1 MKKTISLLGALLV
14 AQLLLAFGLS
24 FTGPSLS
31 ARATDK
37 PLLSLA
43 GSQVDHITIE
53 GPDKAK
59 VVLAKVGSAWQLPEE
74 GGFPADKA
82 RTESLLKTLEGLK
95 EGMPVAT
102 TSDALARFKVA
113 DDRFERR
120 VTLAGSGKTL
130 ATLYF
135 GTSPS
140 MREIHARRSGQG
152 SVYSVAFATYQVPA
166 KAGDWEDKAVLQ
178 IPKKDIEAIDV
189 AGLHIARAPPPPPAP
204 AVAKAATTVAANAGA
219 APATSTTTTTATAT
233 GTAPVAA
240 EAARPEW
247 QASGLVKGQA
257 LNAEAADKLADLLAE
272 LRIGSVL
279 GKAANPAYG
288 MDKPV
293 LDVTLVERGGR
304 KIEYVLGKAKDG
316 KSYTLKAST
325 RDEYFGMPAYTAE
338 PLLDAA
344 KRDKLLA
351 APAAAHEP
359 TAKLG
364 KPEAKG

>member
-1 MKKTISLLGALLV
+1 MKKTISLLGALLI

-37 PLLSLA
+37 PLLALG

-53 GPDKAK
+53 GPDQAK
-59 VVLAKVGSAWQLPEE
+59 VVLAKVGAAWQLPEE
-74 GGFPADKA
+74 DGFPADKA

-95 EGMPVAT
+95 EGLPVAT

-120 VTLAGSGKTL
+120 VTLASGGKTL
-130 ATLYF
+130 TTLYF

-140 MREIHARRSGQG
+140 MREIHARQSGQG
-152 SVYSVAFATYQVPA
+152 DVYSVAFATYQVPA

-178 IPKKDIEAIDV
+178 IPKKDIETIDV
-189 AGLHIARAPPPPPAP
+189 AGLHIARVPPPAP
-204 AVAKAATTVAANAGA
+204 TPAAAKAASPGAANAGA
-219 APATSTTTTTATAT
+219 APAASTTTTAAT
-233 GTAPVAA
+233 GTVPPAPAQ
-240 EAARPEW
+240 PEW
-247 QASGLVKGQA
+247 QATGLARGQA
-257 LNAEAADKLADLLAE
+257 LNTEAADKLAGLFAE

-288 MDKPV
+288 IDKPV
-293 LDVTLVERGGR
+293 LDVTLVEHGGR

-344 KRDKLLA
+344 KRDKLLVA
-351 APAAAHEP
+351 SPASHAPATKRA
-359 TAKLG
+359 G
-364 KPEAKG
+364 PEAKG

>member
-24 FTGPSLS
+24 YTGPHLS

-37 PLLSLA
+37 PLLSLG

-53 GPDKAK
+53 GPDQAK
-59 VVLAKVGSAWQLPEE
+59 VVLARVGKTWLLPEE

-120 VTLAGSGKTL
+120 VTLAGGGKTL
-130 ATLYF
+130 AALYF

-152 SVYSVAFATYQVPA
+152 DVYSVAFATYQVPA

-189 AGLHIARAPPPPPAP
+189 AGLHITRVPPPPAP
-204 AVAKAATTVAANAGA
+204 APAAAKAATTVAANAGA
-219 APATSTTTTTATAT
+219 APAASMTTTAAATAT
-233 GTAPVAA
+233 GTVPPAA
-240 EAARPEW
+240 AQPEW
-247 QASGLVKGQA
+247 QATGLAKGQE
-257 LNAEAADKLADLLAE
+257 LNTEAADKLADLLAE

-288 MDKPV
+288 IDRPV
-293 LDVTLVERGGR
+293 LDQGHVEHGGT
-304 KIEYVLGKAKDG
+304 KIEYVLGTAKDG

-364 KPEAKG
+364 KPGAKG

>member
-1 MKKTISLLGALLV
+1 VKKTISLLGALLV

-24 FTGPSLS
+24 FTGPHLS

-37 PLLSLA
+37 PLLSLG
-43 GSQVDHITIE
+43 GSQVDRITIE
-53 GPDKAK
+53 GPDQAK
-59 VVLAKVGSAWQLPEE
+59 VVLAKVGTTWQLPEE

-120 VTLAGSGKTL
+120 VTLASGGKTL

-152 SVYSVAFATYQVPA
+152 DVYSVAFATYQVPA

-178 IPKKDIEAIDV
+178 IPKEDIEAIDV
-189 AGLHIARAPPPPPAP
+189 AGLHITRVPPPPAP
-204 AVAKAATTVAANAGA
+204 APAAAKAATTVAANAGA
-219 APATSTTTTTATAT
+219 APAASTTTATAT
-233 GTAPVAA
+233 GTVPPATAQ
-240 EAARPEW
+240 PEW
-247 QASGLVKGQA
+247 QAIGLAKGQA
-257 LNAEAADKLADLLAE
+257 LNTEAADKLADLLAE

-288 MDKPV
+288 VDKPV
-293 LDVTLVERGGR
+293 LDVTLVEHGGR

-338 PLLDAA
+338 PLLDAS

-351 APAAAHEP
+351 APAAGHEP

-364 KPEAKG
+364 KPDAKG

>member
-1 MKKTISLLGALLV
+1 MKRTISLLGALLV

-24 FTGPSLS
+24 FTGTHLS
-31 ARATDK
+31 ARAADK
-37 PLLSLA
+37 PLLSL
-43 GSQVDHITIE
+43 GGTQIDHITIE

-59 VVLAKVGSAWQLPEE
+59 VVLAKVASAWQLPEE
-74 GGFPADKA
+74 GGFPADKT
-82 RTESLLKTLEGLK
+82 RTESLLETLEGLK
-95 EGMPVAT
+95 EGLPVAT

-120 VTLAGSGKTL
+120 VTLAGGGKTL

-152 SVYSVAFATYQVPA
+152 DVYSVAFATYEVPV
-166 KAGDWEDKAVLQ
+166 KAGEWEDKTVLQ
-178 IPKKDIEAIDV
+178 IPKNDIEAIDV
-189 AGLHIARAPPPPPAP
+189 AGLHITRAPPPPPPAP
-204 AVAKAATTVAANAGA
+204 AATKTAAANA
-219 APATSTTTTTATAT
+219 TSASSATTTATAT
-233 GTAPVAA
+233 AAAPAA
-240 EAARPEW
+240 ADAARPEW
-247 QASGLVKGQA
+247 QASGLAKGQE
-257 LNAEAADKLADLLAE
+257 LNTEAADKLADLLAE

-279 GKAANPAYG
+279 GKDASPEYG
-288 MDKPV
+288 IDKPV
-293 LDVTLVERGGR
+293 LDVTLVEHGGR

-316 KSYTLKAST
+316 KSYTLKTST
-325 RDEYFGMPAYTAE
+325 RDEYFGMPTYTAE

-351 APAAAHEP
+351 VPKAAHEP
-359 TAKLG
+359 SAKLG